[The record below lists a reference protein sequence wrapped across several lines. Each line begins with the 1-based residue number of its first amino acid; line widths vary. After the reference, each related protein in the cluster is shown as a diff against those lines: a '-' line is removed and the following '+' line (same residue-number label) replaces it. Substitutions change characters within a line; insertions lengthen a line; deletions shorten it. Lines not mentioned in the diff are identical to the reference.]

1 MDCGSYVQQNGTNS
15 GKYRVI
21 IGSMLKQSQ
30 PKETALL
37 IMKDKQGVD
46 PRDRKEN
53 CKYLK

>member
-1 MDCGSYVQQNGTNS
+1 MCNKMVPTLENT
-15 GKYRVI
+15 VI
-21 IGSMLKQSQ
+21 VGSMLKQSQ

>member
-1 MDCGSYVQQNGTNS
+1 MVPTLENT
-15 GKYRVI
+15 VI
-21 IGSMLKQSQ
+21 DGSMLKQSQ